1 MSAKLKKFLW
11 LHQSLKRSLPG
22 KARNPVVKP
31 GPTVMG
37 SSSITSFEEEEK
49 TEKKTMKGGKPT
61 ASLQTVNVLM
71 NGTGWQEKH
80 L

>member
-1 MSAKLKKFLW
+1 
-11 LHQSLKRSLPG
+11 
-22 KARNPVVKP
+22 
-31 GPTVMG
+31 MG

-49 TEKKTMKGGKPT
+49 TERKTMKGAKPT